1 METLVTAL
9 LFAALTVL
17 AAAVVGYGISL
28 VEGVIHGR
36 YKPKAQHRAPGREN
50 TGS

>member
-9 LFAALTVL
+9 LFLALTVL

-36 YKPKAQHRAPGREN
+36 YRPKAQHRAPGRQN